1 MTQLFDG
8 ASEITSDD
16 EFNGFLGKID
26 AEKLAKQDAQIA
38 EFQRAILLTELLK
51 SPDCSVVCLS
61 YPDGT
66 FNPDA
71 FTLFTDGKLDEIPS
85 GLDYKTAVANEKW
98 LYAAISELLD
108 ASSNPYDARF
118 SIVSEGKQQL
128 IAAWMRG
135 WRLPFT
141 SNWVSFLRDVLP
153 GGDVSE
159 ADIDKKSEEIIKGNK
174 ERATAIEAIATKF
187 ADEYGLSLYVDG
199 SAIRENAYKYFKLA
213 LNTVNDLMSG
223 VSMPKG
229 ELDYRFIQ
237 LQTNFNISEATQLE
251 CFRLCAELCD
261 VDLSK
266 HL

>member
-1 MTQLFDG
+1 MTQPFDE
-8 ASEITSDD
+8 ASEVTSDD

-153 GGDVSE
+153 GGEVSE
-159 ADIDKKSEEIIKGNK
+159 ADIDKKSEEIIEGNK
-174 ERATAIEAIATKF
+174 ERAETIEKIADIF
-187 ADEYGLSLYVDG
+187 EHNSSSSIDESSVGEQ
-199 SAIRENAYKYFKLA
+199 AERYFKSA
-213 LNTVNDLMSG
+213 FKIIYDMMSG
-223 VSMPKG
+223 ISMPKG
-229 ELDYRFIQ
+229 ELDFRFAK
-237 LQTNFNISEATQLE
+237 LQAEFAISGATQLE
-251 CFRLCAELCD
+251 CLKLCAKLCD
-261 VDLSK
+261 VDISK
-266 HL
+266 HM